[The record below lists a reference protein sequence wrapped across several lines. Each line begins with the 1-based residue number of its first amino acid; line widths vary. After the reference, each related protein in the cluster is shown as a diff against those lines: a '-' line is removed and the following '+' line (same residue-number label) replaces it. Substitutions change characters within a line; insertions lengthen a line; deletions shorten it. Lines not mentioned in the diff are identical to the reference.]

1 MAEKKVPLSIV
12 ISAVDKAT
20 AAVRAINDRISRITS
35 KVSAPLSMLREKL
48 SGLANEAGLP
58 KLIDGFKGVGS
69 ALKEV
74 AGKAFMIGGAVV
86 SAGLGLKSL
95 VDGFDDMGDLAERIG
110 VSVDFLAQM
119 RYAAERSGA
128 SVEQLD
134 SGLQTFAQNI
144 GQARAGTGKMTAFLK
159 LVSPALLTQLK
170 AAKSNE
176 QAFGL
181 MADAMAKITD
191 PAKRLA
197 LAQKAVGDS
206 ALAPF
211 LARGADGIDE
221 LRKRYAELAGSQNG
235 AAAAAGSV
243 DDSMKDLKAATD
255 GIKAALVEGLAPA
268 LGQIVEELRAWFA
281 GNREQVAAWAAALG
295 KKLPAAIHKFAGAF
309 LGALDTVGG
318 VLDSLG
324 GIRTVAIAL
333 AAVIVGPLVASIYS
347 LGVAILTTPVGWIMA
362 AIAAIAAG
370 VYAIIKNWAP
380 IKAFFGRV
388 WEGIK
393 SAFSAGFEFIKSIFL
408 RYTPIG
414 QVIAAWQPISA
425 FFSSLWDGIT
435 AVFEA
440 AWQVI
445 KKIIDK
451 VTGAVDAVV
460 GAVSSVGDAVGSAID
475 FINPFSSDEPSI
487 STKAANVVMAKSS
500 SQAKITVD
508 FANAPKGTRV
518 SSEQRGGAS
527 VDLSVGYQ
535 MMGMP

>member
-20 AAVRAINDRISRITS
+20 AAVRAVNDRISRITS

-110 VSVDFLAQM
+110 VGVDFLAQM

-134 SGLQTFAQNI
+134 SGLQTFSQNI
-144 GQARAGTGKMTAFLK
+144 GQARAGTGKMSAFLK

-206 ALAPF
+206 ALAPL

-235 AAAAAGSV
+235 AASAAGAV

-281 GNREQVAAWAAALG
+281 ENRAQVAAWAAALG

-393 SAFSAGFEFIKSIFL
+393 SAFSAGFEFVKGIFL

-445 KKIIDK
+445 KKVIDK
-451 VTGAVDAVV
+451 VTGAVDSVV

-475 FINPFSSDEPSI
+475 FINPFSGDEPSI
-487 STKAANVVMAKSS
+487 SAKAADVVMGKSS

-508 FANAPKGTRV
+508 FANAPKGMRV